1 MAKERT
7 QARRDQLAQLRAAQK
22 RKERRT
28 AMLMWGSGAFVIVL
42 LVGLVGY
49 YVINER
55 ARSSLD
61 GVSSYT
67 YKGAGHVASKVTYKE
82 NPPVGGQHNPSWQ
95 LCQVYD
101 VPINSE
107 NAVHSMEHGAVWIT
121 YRPDLPKAEVEKLKA
136 LVTTDYIL
144 LSPYPGLPS
153 PVVVS
158 SWNHQLKLNSADD
171 PRLPKYITKYKQNPS
186 TTPEYGA
193 TCSGQ
198 GSTDQ
203 PASANPLPTSVPTPA
218 PSATGT
224 APVPDGSATAPAPDG
239 SASASPAAS
248 ATPSS

>member
-7 QARRDQLAQLRAAQK
+7 QARREQLAKMRAAQQ

-28 AMLMWGSGAFVIVL
+28 ALLMWGAGGLVIAV

-61 GVSSYT
+61 GVTSFKYD
-67 YKGAGHVASKVTYKE
+67 AGGHTAARVAYKE
-82 NPPVGGQHNPSWQ
+82 NPPVGGEHNPTWQ

-101 VPINSE
+101 EPINSE

-121 YRPDLPKAEVEKLKA
+121 YRPDLPKAQVDKLKA
-136 LVTTDYIL
+136 LVTGDYLL
-144 LSPYPGLPS
+144 LSPYPGLS
-153 PVVVS
+153 APVVVS
-158 SWNHQLKLNSADD
+158 SWNHQLKLNNADD

-193 TCSGQ
+193 TCGGQ
-198 GSTDQ
+198 GSTNL
-203 PASANPLPTSVPTPA
+203 PASQNPLPTVAPTPE
-218 PSATGT
+218 PSSTGT
-224 APVPDGSATAPAPDG
+224 APVPDPTP
-239 SASASPAAS
+239 SASAS